1 MPTLKWKAKGEI
13 DKNAGNI
20 EDSKRFQTIEILEP
34 CIVQDSL
41 HKQLKVARRKNNL
54 LILGDNKITMKNLL
68 EEYSNKIDLIYID
81 PPFATGGNFPLKIN
95 IGEDGEYEEVTS
107 YSDTWKG
114 GIDEYLNFLYERIL
128 LMKELLSE
136 SGSIYIHLDWHVVHY
151 IKLLMDELFGIENF
165 RNEII
170 WMYPAASARTRNFF
184 IRSYDAILFY
194 TKSNDY
200 IFNDDP
206 NIYMEYSNRVKNA
219 LKEDDKGKF
228 YYRGGSHNGKK
239 LSRKVYIK
247 QDGIFPRD
255 IWNDIPYVRANT
267 VEYQAFAT
275 QKPERLL
282 KRIILASTKKNQ
294 LVADFFCG
302 SGTTLTA
309 AEKLGRRWIGCD
321 SNSHAI
327 NICRKRIQ
335 DVEKSYDLIS
345 WKREY
350 NIAPT
355 PFEILKIDDD
365 KNNYEHEN
373 NTLVKNPLI
382 AFQKGNPSFKF
393 KLKYEKN
400 TILVALTDYFIPFI
414 DDIDPNLKKKVNTF
428 LDWIDYWSID
438 FNYNNKIF
446 KPDWWSF
453 RTPKN
458 KSLQSESKPYLIK
471 GSHSDIFRIAIKVI
485 DILGIDTLQIYEINQ
500 D

>member
-1 MPTLKWKAKGEI
+1 MPTLKWKVQGEI
-13 DKNAGNI
+13 DKNIDDI
-20 EDSKRFQTIEILEP
+20 EDSSRLQTIEIIQPYNVL
-34 CIVQDSL
+34 DSL
-41 HKQLKVARRKNNL
+41 NKQLKTTSRKNSL
-54 LILGDNKITMKNLL
+54 LILGDNKIAMKNLL
-68 EEYSNKIDLIYID
+68 EEFSNKIDLIYID
-81 PPFATGGNFPLKIN
+81 PPFATGGSFPLKIN
-95 IGEDGEYEEVTS
+95 IGEDGEYEIVTS

-114 GIDEYLNFLYERIL
+114 GIDEYLNFLYERLL

-165 RNEII
+165 RNEIV

-184 IRSYDAILFY
+184 IRSYDTILFY
-194 TKSNDY
+194 TKSDDY

-228 YYRGGSHNGKK
+228 YYRGGSHDGKK

-282 KRIILASTKKNQ
+282 KRIILASTKANQ

-302 SGTTLTA
+302 SGTTLIA

-321 SNSHAI
+321 STTHAI

-335 DVEKSYDLIS
+335 NIEKSHDLIS
-345 WKREY
+345 WKKEY
-350 NIAPT
+350 NIPPT
-355 PFEILKIDDD
+355 PFEIIKVIDD
-365 KNNYEHEN
+365 KNNHELGN
-373 NTLVKNPLI
+373 NSLVKNPLN
-382 AFQKGNPSFKF
+382 AFEKGSPSFKF
-393 KLKYEKN
+393 KVKYEKN
-400 TILVALTDYFIPFI
+400 TIVVALTDYIIPYVN
-414 DDIDPNLKKKVNTF
+414 DIDPNVKKKVNTF

-438 FNYNNKIF
+438 FNFNNVIF

-453 RTPKN
+453 RMPKN
-458 KSLQSESKPYLIK
+458 KSLQSKSEPFLIK
-471 GSHSDIFRIAIKVI
+471 EINSNVFRIAIKVI
-485 DILGIDTLQIYEINQ
+485 DILGIDTLQTYEINQ
-500 D
+500 N